1 MKKVIS
7 VCSVLMVLLIVSA
20 LCLAGCSSEYKLPID
35 DNLKPNFI
43 DDNYRTYYEIFVGAF
58 SDSNNDGMGDLQGII
73 NRLDYLNDGD
83 PNSGKSLKITG
94 IWLMPI
100 MPSPSYHKYDVSD
113 YMAIDE
119 QYGTMDTMR
128 QLVDECHKRGINI
141 IIDLVLNH
149 TSTYHKWFT
158 EAKKARSEGDVNNQ
172 YYDYYTVST
181 EYDDDWYYFATDP
194 DGTRWYYE
202 GNFSSEMPELNFDN
216 PKVKEEVSNIVKFWL
231 TDVNVDGFRLDA
243 VIYFYNGDTDK
254 NIELLD
260 WLNKTCKSYKP
271 DAYLIGENYSADS
284 SSIIEY
290 YQSVNCF
297 DFGFSELDGDV
308 VGAVKVGGNS
318 WFAGSVESYY
328 NKVKQS
334 NPDAIM
340 APFLS
345 NHDMDRSA
353 GYLYADDK
361 TMQMA
366 ANLYLLMPGNP
377 YIYYGE
383 EIGMK
388 GSRGNENTDANRR
401 LAMLWGDGDTVQN
414 PVGSTYPADRQTNGT
429 VASQLKDKQ
438 SIYNHYKKVIALRN
452 ANPEIARGDV
462 TAVYSLGQDVAV
474 LRYEY
479 NGSVVY
485 VVHNISATPITLDVS
500 PLNVTTLRGWATSE
514 CKLSGNNL
522 QMSAYSSVVLK

>member
-1 MKKVIS
+1 MKKIIS

-20 LCLAGCSSEYKLPID
+20 LCLAGCSSEYRLPID
-35 DNLKPNFI
+35 DNLKPTFI
-43 DDNYRTYYEIFVGAF
+43 DDNYRTFYEIFVGGF

-73 NRLDYLNDGD
+73 NRLDYLNDGN
-83 PNSGKSLKITG
+83 PNSGTSLKITG

-113 YMAIDE
+113 YKAIDE

-128 QLVDECHKRGINI
+128 QLVEECHKRGINI

-149 TSTYHKWFT
+149 TSNLHTWFI
-158 EAKKARSEGDVNNQ
+158 EAKQARTNGDVNND
-172 YYDYYTVST
+172 YYDFYTVST
-181 EYDDDWYYFATDP
+181 VPGDSGWYYFATDP
-194 DGTRWYYE
+194 DGQRWYYE
-202 GNFSSEMPELNFDN
+202 GNFSSEMPELNYDN
-216 PKVKEEVSNIVKFWL
+216 PKVKEAVDDIVKFWL
-231 TDVNVDGFRLDA
+231 SDVDVDGFRLDA
-243 VIYFYNGDTDK
+243 VKYFYYGDNDK
-254 NIELLD
+254 NIELLK
-260 WLNKTCKSYKP
+260 WLDTTCKSYKS
-271 DAYLIGENYSADS
+271 DAYLIGENWSDR
-284 SSIIEY
+284 SSIMQY
-290 YQSVNCF
+290 YQAINCF
-297 DFGFSELDGDV
+297 DFPFAEPNGDIAS
-308 VGAVKVGGNS
+308 AVKINGTS
-318 WFAGSVESYY
+318 WFAGTVESYY
-328 NKVKQS
+328 NQVKQS
-334 NPDAIM
+334 NPNAIM

-388 GSRGNENTDANRR
+388 GSRGDENTDANRR

-429 VASQLKDKQ
+429 VASQLKDAN

-452 ANPEIARGDV
+452 ANPEIARGAV

-485 VVHNISATPITLDVS
+485 VVHNISATEITVDVS
-500 PLNVTTLRGWATSE
+500 PINVSTLRGWATSE
-514 CKLSGNNL
+514 CKLNGNSL